1 MSYEQWAMS
10 NEQWEAS
17 RKLLKKSSK
26 LTTQGSELIA
36 HFANFARENF
46 VGLWKFYIFAF
57 VNWNQIKK
65 GGNSKQKDYYNDLV
79 F

>member
-1 MSYEQWAMS
+1 MSYEQRAM
-10 NEQWEAS
+10 S

-26 LTTQGSELIA
+26 PTTQGSKLIA
-36 HFANFARENF
+36 HFANFARDYF
-46 VGLWKFYIFAF
+46 VGLLSFYIFVA
-57 VNWNQIKK
+57 WIGNQIKK